1 MIYFSHGEGIT
12 GRKEGQKMSMIE
24 KMVGPLAGVKVV
36 GMAVII
42 DKGLYNAEI
51 LRKELMERL
60 PVGIWVLVA

>member
-1 MIYFSHGEGIT
+1 
-12 GRKEGQKMSMIE
+12 MSAIE

-51 LRKELMERL
+51 LRKDLMARL
-60 PVGIWVLVA
+60 PAGIWVLVA